1 MSATVQSIITLG
13 SDGII
18 ADVECNLS
26 NNIPA
31 IVIVGVAN
39 KAVDEAKER
48 LRGAFA
54 NSNLLLPRK
63 RITINLAPAD
73 VPKDGSSFD
82 LAIAAAIL
90 AAGGQIKHKF
100 TPDEALLG
108 ELGLDGTVRPVRG
121 IIGKL
126 LAGRAKGIT
135 TFYIPEANLRQA
147 QLVPN
152 VTLIPVNQL
161 AGLYQYLCETV
172 SIKKVQTGGGIFE
185 AVERELNSRVAVETL
200 NLGDIVGQLHAKRA
214 LMIAA
219 AGGHN
224 VFFSG
229 PPGTG
234 KSMLAKTLPSLLP
247 ALSHE
252 EMLEVT
258 HLHSLAGHEYD
269 RIITNRPL
277 RAPHHS
283 ATHVAIIGGGQN
295 LRPGEISLSHR
306 GILFFDELPEFN
318 RQTLE
323 ALRQPLEDRVISVAR
338 AKDTAQYPASFI
350 LVATANPCPC
360 GYFGTDKTCR
370 CMPNQIQRYQ
380 QRVSGP
386 IMDRIDLYA
395 EVNEVEHKKLLT
407 KRADN
412 HEQETAL
419 KQIEKARKLQAK
431 RYKDAQKLNKDM
443 TNADIRTLG
452 NLSPAAKDLL
462 DIAAQKL
469 ELSAR
474 AYMRSIKVART
485 IADLESSITIE
496 PGHISE
502 ALQYRSQQ
510 KALL

>member
-1 MSATVQSIITLG
+1 MSAKVQSIITLG

-18 ADVECNLS
+18 ADIECHLS

-31 IVIVGVAN
+31 IVIVGFAN

-90 AAGGQIKHKF
+90 VAGGQIKHKF

-108 ELGLDGTVRPVRG
+108 ELGLDGSLRPVRG

-152 VTLIPVNQL
+152 VMLIPVNEL

-172 SIKKVQTGGGIFE
+172 SIKSVQTGDGIFE
-185 AVERELNSRVAVETL
+185 AVQQEIDKREGREILS
-200 NLGDIVGQLHAKRA
+200 LGDIVGQLHAKRA

-247 ALSHE
+247 PLSHE

-269 RIITNRPL
+269 RIITDRPL

-283 ATHVAIIGGGQN
+283 ASHVSIIGGGHN

-318 RQTLE
+318 RSTLE
-323 ALRQPLEDRVISVAR
+323 ALRQPLEDRIISIAR
-338 AKDTAQYPASFI
+338 AKDTAEYPASFI

-370 CMPNQIQRYQ
+370 CLPNQIQRYQ
-380 QRVSGP
+380 QKVSGP
-386 IMDRIDLYA
+386 ILDRIDLYA
-395 EVNEVEHKKLLT
+395 EVNEVEHRKLLAR
-407 KRADN
+407 KADN
-412 HEQETAL
+412 SEQESAIR
-419 KQIEKARKLQAK
+419 QIEMARKVQAR
-431 RYKDAQKLNKDM
+431 RYKNNQKLNKDM
-443 TNADIRTLG
+443 TNADIKQLAK
-452 NLSPAAKDLL
+452 LSDEAKELL
-462 DIAAQKL
+462 DMAAQRL

-485 IADLESSITIE
+485 IADLEASATIT
-496 PGHISE
+496 PAHISE

-510 KALL
+510 KAVF